1 MGSGVG
7 LELQGVY
14 LYNLTL
20 LILRVSRPFML
31 RDEVSGDE
39 VVKSPGPLVIA
50 SNHVGWLEI
59 LLISAA
65 LWPRKVRFMAKRE
78 LFAHPAAA
86 WALRGLGAFPIN
98 REHPA
103 PSEWKTA
110 IRLLREG
117 DAICVLASGTRGGQ
131 QAKQG
136 VARLALASGARL
148 VTARYEGPSSPKA
161 RFLLKRPHVTLHF
174 DIALESDDRQGR
186 SSRSQSD
193 EITRRVNESIHA
205 QKTPG

>member
-1 MGSGVG
+1 M
-7 LELQGVY
+7 Y

-31 RDEVSGDE
+31 RDEVSGNE
-39 VVKSPGPLVIA
+39 VLKREGPMVIA

-59 LLISAA
+59 LLISAV

-86 WALRGLGAFPIN
+86 WALRGLGAIPIN

-117 DAICVLASGTRGGQ
+117 NVICVLASGTRGGQ

-136 VARLALASGARL
+136 VARLALASGAPL
-148 VTARYEGPSSPKA
+148 ITARYEGPPSPKA
-161 RFLLKRPHVTLHF
+161 RFLFGRPDVKLHF
-174 DIALESDDRQGR
+174 DVALESDDPQART
-186 SSRSQSD
+186 SRSKSD
-193 EITRRVNESIHA
+193 DVIARVNQSIH
-205 QKTPG
+205 T

>member
-1 MGSGVG
+1 M
-7 LELQGVY
+7 Y

-31 RDEVSGDE
+31 RDEVSGVE
-39 VVKSPGPLVIA
+39 VLNRPGPLVIA

-59 LLISAA
+59 LLISAV

-98 REHPA
+98 RDHPA
-103 PSEWKTA
+103 PSEWKAA

-117 DAICVLASGTRGGQ
+117 NIVCVLASGTRGGQ

-136 VARLALASGARL
+136 VARLALASGAPL
-148 VTARYEGPSSPKA
+148 VTARYEGPPSPKV
-161 RFLLKRPHVTLHF
+161 RFLFARPRVKLHF
-174 DIALESDDRQGR
+174 DLALESSDRQGR
-186 SSRSQSD
+186 SSRSKSD
-193 EITRRVNESIHA
+193 DVTKRVNESIHSS
-205 QKTPG
+205 